1 MHHTNQALNEL
12 YQNLLINA
20 PQTVS
25 VEIPPDLGTGQI
37 TQTET
42 KQGIVLSD
50 WRMNYLSDMNV
61 QGTNSPEYIQIIF
74 CVGEGISW
82 GTTNERYSVN
92 IQKGNPAFITGAV
105 KQRASV
111 TAKNGVF
118 TLKV

>member
-50 WRMNYLSDMNV
+50 WRTVSYTHLPSAVLMTAV
-61 QGTNSPEYIQIIF
+61 
-74 CVGEGISW
+74 
-82 GTTNERYSVN
+82 
-92 IQKGNPAFITGAV
+92 PA
-105 KQRASV
+105 K
-111 TAKNGVF
+111 
-118 TLKV
+118 

>member
-61 QGTNSPEYIQIIF
+61 QGD
-74 CVGEGISW
+74 
-82 GTTNERYSVN
+82 
-92 IQKGNPAFITGAV
+92 
-105 KQRASV
+105 KQS
-111 TAKNGVF
+111 
-118 TLKV
+118 